1 MIRTLSITTALAC
14 CSMASADVVLGSG
27 DGFLID
33 GSVVHSSSIVIGPS
47 YGTPLQNLNVE
58 VRLMGLQHDFLG
70 DLVVTLTHVESGAT
84 ATIFDS
90 VGNPP
95 SFFGSP
101 AVLDGSYV
109 FNDNIYDS
117 SSPTSGSFWAAA
129 DAAGTGVVP
138 TAFYYATGAG
148 SPNFVSMDAAFASDT
163 SSGTWRLDVVD
174 TFAAFD
180 DGALFKW
187 VLVLNGTPVPAP
199 GAIVL
204 LGFAGVLGRSR
215 RR

>member
-14 CSMASADVVLGSG
+14 CSMASAAVVLGSG

-33 GSVVHSSSIVIGPS
+33 GSATHSSSIVIGPS

-58 VRLMGLQHDFLG
+58 VRLMGLEHTWVG
-70 DLVVTLTHVESGAT
+70 DLIVTLTHVESGAT

-90 VGNPP
+90 VGFPAET
-95 SFFGSP
+95 FGFP
-101 AVLDGSYV
+101 AQLDGSYV
-109 FNDNIYDS
+109 FNDNIYNPS
-117 SSPTSGSFWAAA
+117 NPASGSFWAAA
-129 DAAGTGVVP
+129 DAAGIGVIP
-138 TAFYYATGAG
+138 TAFYYATGYG
-148 SPNFVSMDAAFASDT
+148 SPSFVSMDTAFAGVT
-163 SSGTWRLDVVD
+163 SAGTWRLDVVD

-187 VLVLNGTPVPAP
+187 VLVLDGTPVPAP
-199 GAIVL
+199 GAIAL
-204 LGFAGVLGRSR
+204 LGLAGLLGPSR

>member
-1 MIRTLSITTALAC
+1 MIRTLSISTALAC
-14 CSMASADVVLGSG
+14 CSMASAAVVLGSG

-95 SFFGSP
+95 GFFGSP

-148 SPNFVSMDAAFASDT
+148 SPSFVSMDAAFASDT

-199 GAIVL
+199 GAIAL